1 MDDVVVL
8 PHMTVTLAVE
18 GDSQKAAIEAARQGS
33 RLVLLVPRID
43 GQFGKIGTVSRLGE
57 SVELPTG
64 VEAFMIRGEYRAH
77 LGSGQADIAG
87 ALWVK
92 AEPVTEPE
100 PSEKAIELGREY
112 RAMLENLVE
121 SRGVPQVVQFL
132 RAAKTPSHLADL
144 AGYSPDLS
152 MDQKL
157 EVLETLDLEERLA
170 KLIGWT
176 KQILADA
183 SLKEKI
189 RSDVSEG
196 MEKTQR
202 EFLLRQQLEA
212 IKKQLNEGGTDVIS
226 TYRERVAKAE
236 MPENVLTEV
245 NRELDRLER
254 TSEQN
259 PEYGWIRT
267 YLDWMLDIP
276 WNVRSDDNYDLAEAR
291 RILDEDHTGLSDV
304 KDRIIEFLAVRKL
317 RKERGLEV
325 LGGRGSGAIITLVG
339 PPGVGKTSLGES
351 VARALGR
358 KFTRV
363 SLGLSLIHI

>member
-1 MDDVVVL
+1 MATPKSELLPVLPMDDVVVL
-8 PHMTVTLAVE
+8 PHMSVTLAVE
-18 GDSQKAAIEAARQGS
+18 GDSQKAAIEAARQGN

-43 GQFGKIGTVSRLGE
+43 GKFGAIGTAARLGE
-57 SVELPTG
+57 SAEL
-64 VEAFMIRGEYRAH
+64 
-77 LGSGQADIAG
+77 S
-87 ALWVK
+87 
-92 AEPVTEPE
+92 TE
-100 PSEKAIELGREY
+100 
-112 RAMLENLVE
+112 
-121 SRGVPQVVQFL
+121 
-132 RAAKTPSHLADL
+132 
-144 AGYSPDLS
+144 
-152 MDQKL
+152 QKL
-157 EVLETLDLEERLA
+157 EILEMVDLEERLST
-170 KLIGWT
+170 LIKWT
-176 KQILADA
+176 KAILADA

-189 RSDVSEG
+189 RSEVADG

-202 EFLLRQQLEA
+202 EFLLRQQMEA
-212 IKKQLNEGGTDVIS
+212 IKKQLNEGQTDVV
-226 TYRERVAKAE
+226 TGYRERIAQAG

-276 WNVRSDDNYDLAEAR
+276 WNVRSEDNYDLKKAR
-291 RILDEDHTGLSDV
+291 AILDEDHTGLGDV

-317 RKERGLEV
+317 RQERGLEV
-325 LGGRGSGAIITLVG
+325 LSGRGSSAIITLVG

-363 SLGLSLIHI
+363 SLGGIRDEADIRGHRRTYVGALPGRI